1 MIVPSMKTQLRLT
14 WAAVVVAFCG
24 VVAALV
30 VPFIQQSHVEDAE
43 LRARVAEV
51 VRNGATK
58 DDLNDI
64 ESRLRY
70 VDIRLAE
77 VAASMEA
84 NTSDLA
90 IIKAK

>member
-1 MIVPSMKTQLRLT
+1 M
-14 WAAVVVAFCG
+14 VAFCG

-30 VPFIQQSHVEDAE
+30 VPFIQQSHAEDTE
-43 LRARVAEV
+43 LRARVAEI

-58 DDLNDI
+58 DDLKDI

-90 IIKAK
+90 IVKAK